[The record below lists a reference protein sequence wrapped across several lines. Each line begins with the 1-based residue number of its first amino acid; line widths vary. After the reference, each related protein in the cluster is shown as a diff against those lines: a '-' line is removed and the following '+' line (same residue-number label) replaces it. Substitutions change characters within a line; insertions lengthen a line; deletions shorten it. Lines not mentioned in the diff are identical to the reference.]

1 MADWEAFRKRHYELL
16 GSAIVNNLNKKGY
29 KAEYARTAVEAKDK
43 VLELIPKNAS
53 VGIPGSVTVR
63 ELGLL
68 EELEKRGNK
77 IVHHWDPNLAGAE
90 RIQRLQE
97 ELLCDVFLTSANA
110 VTIDGTMVN
119 IDGNGNRVA
128 GMAWAAG
135 KIIYV
140 IGINKVCPGGL
151 EAAIARVKNFAT
163 PPNAMRLNIKTPC
176 ASLGYCVDCDS
187 PERVCRA
194 MLVLERAPQGR
205 QSHVIIV
212 GEVLGF

>member
-1 MADWEAFRKRHYELL
+1 MADWEMFRKNHYDLL
-16 GSAIVNNLNKKGY
+16 GNAMVKNLEKKGY
-29 KAEYARTAVEAKDK
+29 KALYVATADKAKDS
-43 VLELIPKNAS
+43 VMELIPEGAS
-53 VGIPGSVTVR
+53 VGIPGSVTIR

-77 IVHHWDPNLAGAE
+77 VVHHWDPSLAGRE
-90 RIQRLQE
+90 RLKRLSD

-110 VTIDGTMVN
+110 ITIDGTIVN

-128 GMAWAAG
+128 GMAWAMG

-140 IGINKVCPGGL
+140 IGMNKVCPGDVD
-151 EAAIARVKNFAT
+151 AAIARVKNFAT

-176 ASLGYCVDCDS
+176 ASLGYCIDCDS

-194 MLVLERAPQGR
+194 MLVLERAPSGR
-205 QSHVIIV
+205 ECHVILV
-212 GEVLGF
+212 GETLGF

>member
-77 IVHHWDPNLAGAE
+77 IVHRSSP
-90 RIQRLQE
+90 
-97 ELLCDVFLTSANA
+97 LLC
-110 VTIDGTMVN
+110 
-119 IDGNGNRVA
+119 
-128 GMAWAAG
+128 
-135 KIIYV
+135 
-140 IGINKVCPGGL
+140 
-151 EAAIARVKNFAT
+151 VK
-163 PPNAMRLNIKTPC
+163 
-176 ASLGYCVDCDS
+176 SLWHLLQPSGVPLSCI
-187 PERVCRA
+187 
-194 MLVLERAPQGR
+194 L
-205 QSHVIIV
+205 
-212 GEVLGF
+212 

>member
-1 MADWEAFRKRHYELL
+1 
-16 GSAIVNNLNKKGY
+16 
-29 KAEYARTAVEAKDK
+29 
-43 VLELIPKNAS
+43 
-53 VGIPGSVTVR
+53 
-63 ELGLL
+63 
-68 EELEKRGNK
+68 
-77 IVHHWDPNLAGAE
+77 
-90 RIQRLQE
+90 LQE